1 MVAGTTQRADFIKYL
16 FYSDEGRGG
25 VLLVL
30 PRRQGGGRVAMC
42 DDEDDSYADG
52 GGEADKD
59 REQVLVVLILT
70 CSTTHLPA
78 KTIAFL
84 SSRQISVRGRVWPLS
99 TMQDMQVKGRGEKGK
114 YFPSNKHP
122 HIPFTPQ

>member
-1 MVAGTTQRADFIKYL
+1 MVAGTRQGAHFIKYL

-42 DDEDDSYADG
+42 DDEDDSYADGG

-84 SSRQISVRGRVWPLS
+84 SSRQISVRGRV
-99 TMQDMQVKGRGEKGK
+99 
-114 YFPSNKHP
+114 
-122 HIPFTPQ
+122 